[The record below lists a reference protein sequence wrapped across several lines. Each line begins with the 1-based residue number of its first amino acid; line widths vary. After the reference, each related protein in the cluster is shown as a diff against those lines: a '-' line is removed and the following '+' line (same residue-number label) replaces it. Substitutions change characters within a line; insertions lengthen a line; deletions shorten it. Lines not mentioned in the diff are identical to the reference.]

1 MRIKEYN
8 IELLFENDDDPTK
21 LRILDFDDTIAD
33 TVEQVI
39 ITHTDPDGTVSYK
52 PISSK
57 EFAVYELQPGESIDP
72 DIAFQEFSRVDIEKA
87 TPVPLITDL
96 LRKFASAE
104 GRRKLL
110 ILTARGQEVADD
122 VMAFLERKVGISD
135 PAGKIDFRGVNS
147 KDPAAKVMVI
157 ESYLDDYP
165 NIQFV
170 SFYDDSGQNV
180 KAVAKFLDD
189 RGIKRDVRQV
199 VTDEEGNVRLVP
211 PRIDEG
217 TLMTDFGL
225 LTRNF
230 LRGIVVEDNVDVVT
244 ETSEAFDERG
254 LTRDFFR
261 RMLSEKVPHAVLA
274 NIPG

>member
-21 LRILDFDDTIAD
+21 LRVLDFDDTIAD
-33 TVEQVI
+33 TVEQVM
-39 ITHTDPDGTVSYK
+39 ITQTAPDGTVSHK

-87 TPVPLITDL
+87 TPVPLIADL

-122 VMAFLERKVGISD
+122 VMGFLERRVGISD
-135 PAGKIDFRGVNS
+135 PAGKIDFRGVNN
-147 KDPAAKVMVI
+147 KDPAAKVSVI

-199 VTDEEGNVRLVP
+199 VTDEEGNVRLVR
-211 PRIDEG
+211 PRIDEA
-217 TLMTDFGL
+217 TLVTDFGMI
-225 LTRNF
+225 TRNF
-230 LRGIVVEDNVDVVT
+230 LRGIVVEDNVDTVT
-244 ETSEAFDERG
+244 ETSEVFDERD
-254 LTRDFFR
+254 LARDFFR
-261 RMLSEKVPHAVLA
+261 RMLSE
-274 NIPG
+274 